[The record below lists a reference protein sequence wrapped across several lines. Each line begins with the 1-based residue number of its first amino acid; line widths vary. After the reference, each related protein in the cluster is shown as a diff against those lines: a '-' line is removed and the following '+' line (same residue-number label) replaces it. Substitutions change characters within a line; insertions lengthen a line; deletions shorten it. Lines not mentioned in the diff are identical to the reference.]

1 MIKQLGISHS
11 NAAEIHFN
19 GPQLHKFSRS
29 STVEVQL
36 YTLNRLVL
44 SRSTAAE
51 IQCHGAQT
59 PAPPAQTPAPP
70 ASLKFKAELE
80 NDWPVIFQFLL

>member
-36 YTLNRLVL
+36 NTFKRLVL

-51 IQCHGAQT
+51 IQCHG
-59 PAPPAQTPAPP
+59 AQTPAPP